1 MTAYKAAPQTVEDG
15 SGKAPAESRTPFPG
29 LEGRR
34 TLNRCATGAGRA
46 CVPVDG
52 VFSIGPVGLPP
63 FYAAKLETLAG
74 KTIPRL
80 HSVFMSGYVRLP
92 AGTALCDASLGDLTG
107 CPVLIP
113 VRSTAVSGYSHD
125 RDSNTGPAHYE

>member
-1 MTAYKAAPQTVEDG
+1 M
-15 SGKAPAESRTPFPG
+15 
-29 LEGRR
+29 
-34 TLNRCATGAGRA
+34 NRCATGAGRA
-46 CVPVDG
+46 CVPIDG

-63 FYAAKLETLAG
+63 FYAAELETLAG

-80 HSVFMSGYVRLP
+80 HPVFMSGYVRLP

-113 VRSTAVSGYSHD
+113 VRSTAVSGCFRSIRISD
-125 RDSNTGPAHYE
+125 RIPFPIYLHINGAKTAVRMLFRYLITYNETSYT